1 MVQTFLSLFV
11 LKVFDNLNRS
21 LKRVGRNLVRVNLK
35 TAFILNKKLRSVF
48 GLEDCDQKTVD
59 V

>member
-1 MVQTFLSLFV
+1 MLIAFPKPFC

-21 LKRVGRNLVRVNLK
+21 FKRILRNLVRVNLK
-35 TAFILNKKLRSVF
+35 TAFILNKKLRSVAVI
-48 GLEDCDQKTVD
+48 EDCDKVSVD